1 MKEFKGDLKKIEPV
15 KILNNDKKDDLEDF
29 FLVLGMV
36 FNDIKGILLFSSLL
50 KETYRPLE
58 PMETS
63 VHSGEYGGLKLQIN
77 KMMVSLISE
86 FLVFIRNN
94 KSIVN
99 NPRFALIIKNSSKEI
114 KSYWDFIYNTAISE
128 RSKNKDDFSSRA
140 FIVRNNIVFHYDQSL
155 SQLRQG
161 YIEKFFDSP
170 KDSSNKYAW
179 YSLGSTIEETR
190 FFYCDGAVEQYLK
203 KHLIGNNYN
212 YLEENIKFID
222 KISNVIFSITK
233 EYIIS
238 KNKK

>member
-1 MKEFKGDLKKIEPV
+1 MKEFKGNLKKIEPK
-15 KILNNDKKDDLEDF
+15 KILDKDKQDDLEGF
-29 FLVLGMV
+29 FLVLGMA

-50 KETYRPLE
+50 KENYRQLE
-58 PMETS
+58 PGEVS

-77 KMMVSLISE
+77 KMMISLISE
-86 FLVFIRNN
+86 FLIFIRNN

-114 KSYWDFIYNTAISE
+114 KSYWDFIYSVAISE
-128 RSKNKDDFSSRA
+128 RSKDKDDFSSKA
-140 FIVRNNIVFHYDQSL
+140 FIIRSNIVFHYDQSL

-170 KDSSNKYAW
+170 KDLSNKHAH
-179 YSLGSTIEETR
+179 YSLGNSIEETR

-203 KHLIGNNYN
+203 KHLISNNYN

-222 KISNVIFSITK
+222 KISNVIFSLTK
-233 EYIIS
+233 DYIIS
-238 KNKK
+238 RGKK